1 MNKKMEKTIFQKII
15 DKELEADI
23 LYENENII
31 AFNDIAPIAPT
42 HILIVPK
49 KMIASINDLEKE
61 DKELIG
67 EMFILAKELAEKYKI
82 NESGYRTV
90 FNTNGDAGQTV
101 FHIHLHLIGG
111 RKLDWPPG

>member
-1 MNKKMEKTIFQKII
+1 MEKTIFQKII
-15 DKELEADI
+15 DREIKADI
-23 LYENENII
+23 VYENSNII
-31 AFNDIAPIAPT
+31 AFNDIAPIAPL

-49 KMIASINDLEKE
+49 KMINSINELEND

-67 EMFILAKELAEKYKI
+67 EMFIVAKELAKKYKI
-82 NESGYRTV
+82 NKSGFRTV
-90 FNTNGDAGQTV
+90 FNTNDDAGQTV